1 MSFPTIDI
9 HTHPAFF
16 EPISKNEEQLNFRKE
31 ALSLHKHGVAPLQHI
46 YNQMKCAG
54 LDKLVLL
61 PIDVRSTMGSTIVTN
76 EEIKALV
83 NMAPDRFIGFAS
95 VDPHREN
102 AIELLEYAFSELKLS
117 GLKLHPSL
125 QQFYPY
131 EDFLTPLYEV
141 CVKYQKPIL
150 FHSGI
155 SWGKQALS
163 KYSHPMHFEEVA
175 YKYPKLKICLAHFG
189 WPWVKETAAL
199 LLKYTN
205 IYTDTALLYFDSAQE
220 FYQHI
225 FTKELEWT
233 WIDRSLRH
241 QVMFGSNNPRF
252 EQIRMFDALGKL
264 GFRDSTIELI
274 RGGNAVEFL
283 GLEGT

>member
-1 MSFPTIDI
+1 MTTIDI
-9 HTHPAFF
+9 HTHPPFF
-16 EPISKNEEQLNFRKE
+16 EPVCKNDEQLTFRRE
-31 ALSLHKHGVAPLQHI
+31 ALGLYKHGTAPLKHI

-61 PIDVRSTMGSTIVTN
+61 PIDVSSTLGSTIVSN
-76 EEIKALV
+76 EEIKVL
-83 NMAPDRFIGFAS
+83 NDMAPDKFIGFAS
-95 VDPHREN
+95 VDPHRKDAVEV
-102 AIELLEYAFSELKLS
+102 LEYAFTELNLA

-131 EDFLTPLYEV
+131 EDFLHPIYEI
-141 CVKYQKPIL
+141 CLKYKKPIM

-155 SWGKQALS
+155 SWGKSALS
-163 KYSHPMHFEEVA
+163 KFSHPMHFEEVA
-175 YKYPKLKICLAHFG
+175 SKYPSLKICLAHFG

-205 IYTDTALLYFDSAQE
+205 VYTDTALLYFDSALE
-220 FYQHI
+220 FYKQI

-233 WIDRSLRH
+233 WVDRSLRH

-252 EQIRMFDALGKL
+252 EQIRMFDALGKI
-264 GFRDSTIELI
+264 GFRASTLELI
-274 RGGNAVEFL
+274 RGGNAIEFL
-283 GLEGT
+283 GLEGE